1 VVVDYLTHYYRRGT
15 DPFRTLSALADRAAL
30 QLMAALYVEGSV
42 IWERFKDPAQYLQ
55 ERRQTEQWLRQAFLA
70 KGGNPQETH
79 PIYMVLG
86 RSQWV
91 LRMADAATLAT
102 TEEIRVPLSVLREDE
117 VSFTY
122 PDSMIS
128 HWLGMDRPPDYY
140 QPDFHGQ
147 VFTLSEIRSLVAMK
161 GLPDEGWETN
171 LPDFMAHYIEA
182 QVWNRQPLLA
192 YKQYIQSIKNG
203 GLE

>member
-1 VVVDYLTHYYRRGT
+1 MVVDYLTHYYRRGT